1 MLIALVTGTVAGVLL
16 GVVLHRGQLCF
27 HSMFIGA
34 QRRDTG
40 LLRGW
45 LLGVTIA
52 AVGLAVLYT
61 LSWSDGL
68 NRGLAFR
75 PVSAVLGGLLIGV
88 GMVVARSCLSGLL
101 FKLGS
106 GMAGASVG
114 LVGWAVGELLVRDLD
129 VPGPTVLDGGLDGT
143 IPGVL
148 GLPRLAVALVAL
160 ALAVLWTVRSRPRP
174 DGDADRPSWQ
184 WAPTTLGVGL
194 GVAIVAGWVL
204 ARVGDTSYGPSS
216 VGAVDSIADGSPR
229 WWLIAFLVG
238 IVLGA
243 LLSARAGAGWRWRG
257 EGRGRLVGLFAG
269 GILLGAGGWIAGGCN
284 IGHGMSGVAQLNVS
298 SWVVVLSISAGVWLA
313 ARLAPDRS
321 PSGSRS

>member
-1 MLIALVTGTVAGVLL
+1 MLIAIVTGTLAGVLM

-27 HSMFIGA
+27 HSMITTA
-34 QRRDTG
+34 QRGHTD

-52 AVGLAVLYT
+52 AVGLALLYS

-75 PVSAVLGGLLIGV
+75 PVSAVIGGLLIGV
-88 GMVVARSCLSGLL
+88 GMVVARSCVSGLL

-114 LVGWAVGELLVRDLD
+114 LAGWAAGELLVRDLD
-129 VPGPTVLDGGLDGT
+129 VPGPTILAGGLEGT

-148 GLPRLAVALVAL
+148 GLPRLVVALVAL
-160 ALAVLWTVRSRPRP
+160 VLAVAWVARSRPGP
-174 DGDADRPSWQ
+174 DVTRPSWQ
-184 WAPTTLGVGL
+184 WGRVTLGIGL
-194 GVAIVAGWVL
+194 GVAIVGGWVL
-204 ARVGDTSYGPSS
+204 ARVGDASYGPSS
-216 VGAVDSIADGSPR
+216 VGAVASVVDGSPR

-243 LLSARAGAGWRWRG
+243 LVSARAGAGWWWRG
-257 EGRGRLVGLFAG
+257 ESRGRLLGLFAG
-269 GILLGAGGWIAGGCN
+269 GVLFGAGGWIAGGCN
-284 IGHGMSGVAQLNVS
+284 IGHGLSGVAQLNAS
-298 SWVVVLSISAGVWLA
+298 SWVVVLSISAGVWMA
-313 ARLAPDRS
+313 ARLVPDRS